1 MQPFDYRQQVVN
13 PFEQAIGSAAKG
25 FQLGESIRQV
35 REQRQAAVEQQA
47 RQQQLMQQLDQIQ
60 QKPDRTW
67 EDYESLANLL
77 PKDQAESLRKNYE
90 MLNTERQES
99 AKRFSGQVAAAL
111 LSPNPDAQQRG
122 IDLLRQRAEA
132 ERNAG
137 NVKEA
142 EGYELHARIAETEG
156 GTKIV
161 ADEIMTFGST
171 VFGKDWADGV
181 LKIRETPEAGFR
193 PLTRADRA
201 RFAAEGTPLP
211 EGVAFQ
217 IGPKGEVKEVG
228 RGPMVQVSVD
238 TGSQFGPVPAG
249 YERFRDDAGVI
260 RERLIPG
267 SVAEQKLMQEADQ
280 AKGRQEQLERA
291 GGSVVQDLQRALNI
305 VQKNPAATGRTA
317 AAMLMAPSVI
327 RAETDVQ
334 AAKAFVESALSNI
347 GLDTLQ
353 RMRENSPTGGALGQV
368 PIQQQQRLEQV
379 LGSLD
384 LTQRKEVVEDNVKRV
399 INIYMDIIHGTPQAI
414 NKRFEDG
421 AITKDQRDTYSF
433 RHRLSFDELGNPLPR
448 GQRGRAQQYVP
459 PAAAPAPAAPAAPA
473 RGGATFLGFE

>member
-13 PFEQAIGSAAKG
+13 PFEQAIGSAVKG

-35 REQRQAAVEQQA
+35 REQRQAATEQQA
-47 RQQQLMQQLDQIQ
+47 RQQELMRQLEQIQ

-67 EDYESLANLL
+67 EDYQSLANLL

-90 MLNTERQES
+90 LLNTERQDS

-142 EGYELHARIAETEG
+142 EGYEIHARIAETEG

-193 PLTRADRA
+193 PITAEERRA
-201 RFAAEGTPLP
+201 FGLP
-211 EGVAFQ
+211 ADVPFQ
-217 IGPKGEVKEVG
+217 ISPKGEVKEIG
-228 RGPMVQVSVD
+228 RGPLVSID
-238 TGSQFGPVPAG
+238 TGARFGPVAAG
-249 YERFRDDAGVI
+249 YERFTDDAGVI

-267 SVAEQKLMQEADQ
+267 SPAEQKLMQEADQ
-280 AKGRQEQLERA
+280 AKGRQEQLARA

-305 VQKNPAATGRTA
+305 VQQNPAATGRTA
-317 AAMLMAPSVI
+317 AAMLMAPDIVK
-327 RAETDVQ
+327 AETDVQ
-334 AAKAFVESALSNI
+334 AAKAFVESALSNV

-384 LTQRKEVVEDNVKRV
+384 LTQRKEVVEDNMKRV

-421 AITKDQRDTYSF
+421 LITQDQKDVYSF
-433 RHRLSFDELGNPLPR
+433 RHRLSFDELGNPLPKA
-448 GQRGRAQQYVP
+448 QRGRAQPYRP
-459 PAAAPAPAAPAAPA
+459 PAAAPAPAAPAQPPA
-473 RGGATFLGFE
+473 TQMPPGFRVRRQPE

>member
-156 GTKIV
+156 GTKVV

-193 PLTRADRA
+193 PITAEERRA
-201 RFAAEGTPLP
+201 FGLP
-211 EGVAFQ
+211 ADVPFQ
-217 IGPKGEVKEVG
+217 ISPKGEVKEIG

-334 AAKAFVESALSNI
+334 AAKSFVESALSNI

-421 AITKDQRDTYSF
+421 AITKDQKDTYSF
-433 RHRLSFDELGNPLPR
+433 RHHLSFDELGNPLPR
-448 GQRGRAQQYVP
+448 GQRGRAQQYSP
-459 PAAAPAPAAPAAPA
+459 PAAPAPAPAAPA